1 MSEFLNGL
9 GFGIARGFFNNMLGL
24 SRFGGFWG
32 NPLGCCCMPSFFS
45 IPSLYMVPRLN
56 FNNIYPYPTIMPQ
69 VSFPKTYN
77 TISPFNFSAPK
88 IETFSEFHIPQPVIN
103 TSSYADLVIGD
114 TFIKSKDASKT
125 TGQGT
130 KAKHWSNMTDVEMRT
145 IYGNYDRNITTTHNV
160 NVDKLNNY
168 LKDKGV
174 LKDKGQAFIDA
185 QNKYGISA
193 SVLVAI
199 CMNESAK
206 GTSNLAKTK
215 NNVGGVRVSGSKE
228 FRSYEKVEDCI
239 NDIAELLKNH
249 YVTNSGVSGKSLTK
263 LYEINA
269 KYCPVAEVT
278 ENSRWAA
285 NVEKYA
291 SEIESALV

>member
-1 MSEFLNGL
+1 MSAFLNGL
-9 GFGIARGFFNNMLGL
+9 GFGTALGMFNNMFGFG
-24 SRFGGFWG
+24 RFGGFMG
-32 NPLGCCCMPSFFS
+32 NPFGCCFMPSFFNIS
-45 IPSLYMVPRLN
+45 SLFMVPRLN

-69 VSFPKTYN
+69 VSFPQAYN
-77 TISPFNFSAPK
+77 TISPFDFSAPK
-88 IETFSEFHIPQPVIN
+88 IETFGEIHIPQPII
-103 TSSYADLVIGD
+103 SDS
-114 TFIKSKDASKT
+114 FIKSKETPKEETQS
-125 TGQGT
+125 T
-130 KAKHWSNMTDVEMRT
+130 KAKHWSDMTDTEMRT
-145 IYGNYDRNITTTHNV
+145 IYGNYDRNITTTLNV

-185 QNKYGISA
+185 QNKHGISA

-269 KYCPVAEVT
+269 KYCPVAEIA

-291 SEIESALV
+291 SEIESALA